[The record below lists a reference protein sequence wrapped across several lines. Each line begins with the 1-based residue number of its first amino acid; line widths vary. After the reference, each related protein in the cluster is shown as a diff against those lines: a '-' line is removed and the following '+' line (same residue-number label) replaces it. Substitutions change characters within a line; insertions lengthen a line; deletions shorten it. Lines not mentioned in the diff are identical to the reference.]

1 MSREQQHWPALRE
14 TQPQVLFM
22 SCQWPLPR
30 TWKLCASYVT
40 CSAYLG
46 DKVCWTIMWLGI
58 LTFPLSLKI
67 SMPDIK
73 HIPFYFNIVYLPKSG
88 YDLKLDPAMSIPWY
102 FVFLYYDE
110 RSLTLQLL
118 PCWDFCNVLA
128 CEKVL
133 FFFFWHYDFQSGFL
147 SVIINTCYLKAGS
160 SVGLP
165 YSDWR
170 KIRPKVYLNT
180 QDSRHLT
187 RTNKIHQ

>member
-133 FFFFWHYDFQSGFL
+133 FFFFLALWLSEWISFCDYKYMLSKSWFQCRIALFW
-147 SVIINTCYLKAGS
+147 LKE
-160 SVGLP
+160 
-165 YSDWR
+165 
-170 KIRPKVYLNT
+170 N
-180 QDSRHLT
+180 
-187 RTNKIHQ
+187 